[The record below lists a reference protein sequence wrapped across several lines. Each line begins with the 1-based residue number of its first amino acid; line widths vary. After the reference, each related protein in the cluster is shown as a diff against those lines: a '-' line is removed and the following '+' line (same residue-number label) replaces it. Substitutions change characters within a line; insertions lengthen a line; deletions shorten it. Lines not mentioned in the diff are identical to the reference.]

1 MAKSKSVRKKLRN
14 VERGACVQLRS
25 GKTGFVV
32 RARSKTSSRRCD
44 VYLPGTKRTV
54 QASRATIKPKR
65 CSKTMR
71 SQKRRWSKK
80 NPRRSFQE
88 WFRVSRGKLV

>member
-1 MAKSKSVRKKLRN
+1 
-14 VERGACVQLRS
+14 
-25 GKTGFVV
+25 
-32 RARSKTSSRRCD
+32 